1 MQGKTGTPEN
11 SAGYF
16 SEILAQVT
24 VISLNTDSDA
34 IICCKQVEVAVK
46 MYDECGDCMC
56 HYFKFTLV
64 IIDIVNQNFYWRPD
78 NILLPAPPYFSL
90 DDIATLKGV
99 NLATLF
105 KVKSNIYT

>member
-11 SAGYF
+11 SAGHFY
-16 SEILAQVT
+16 EILAQVT
-24 VISLNTDSDA
+24 VISLNTDSAA

-64 IIDIVNQNFYWRPD
+64 IIDIVNQNFYWLPD
-78 NILLPAPPYFSL
+78 NILLPAPPYFSYIIL
-90 DDIATLKGV
+90 LP
-99 NLATLF
+99 
-105 KVKSNIYT
+105 

>member
-11 SAGYF
+11 SAGHF

-64 IIDIVNQNFYWRPD
+64 IIDIVNQNFYWLPD
-78 NILLPAPPYFSL
+78 NILLPAPPYFSYIIL
-90 DDIATLKGV
+90 LH
-99 NLATLF
+99 
-105 KVKSNIYT
+105 

>member
-11 SAGYF
+11 SAGHF
-16 SEILAQVT
+16 SEILAQVI
-24 VISLNTDSDA
+24 VISLNTDSAA

-78 NILLPAPPYFSL
+78 NILLPAPPYFSYIIL
-90 DDIATLKGV
+90 LP
-99 NLATLF
+99 
-105 KVKSNIYT
+105 

>member
-11 SAGYF
+11 SAGHF

-24 VISLNTDSDA
+24 VISLNTDSAA

-64 IIDIVNQNFYWRPD
+64 IIDIVNQNFYWLPD
-78 NILLPAPPYFSL
+78 NILLPAPPYFSYIIL
-90 DDIATLKGV
+90 LP
-99 NLATLF
+99 
-105 KVKSNIYT
+105 

>member
-11 SAGYF
+11 SAGHF

-24 VISLNTDSDA
+24 VISLNTDPDA

-78 NILLPAPPYFSL
+78 NILLPAPPYFSYIIL
-90 DDIATLKGV
+90 LP
-99 NLATLF
+99 
-105 KVKSNIYT
+105 